1 MFSNIDNVNI
11 LTKVLASHG
20 VRRVVVCPGS
30 RNAPMVH
37 NFNEMEG
44 ITCYPVTDERSAGFV
59 AMGIALGDSSP
70 FPDPVAVCVTSGS
83 ALLNLYPAVCEAYYQ
98 KLPVIVISADR
109 PEAWIG
115 QQDGQTLPQANVFG
129 TMVNKSV
136 NLPIVTSE
144 EQAWYCE
151 RLVNEAIYDCM
162 YRKVGPVH
170 INIQI
175 PEPLYQFTVAELP
188 KVNSVVH
195 VQSNEFKSNA
205 LYMLDFMRAKKPMV
219 VMGQDYPQT
228 RVRAI
233 GYLSSR
239 AVMLVEP
246 TTLNLPDENYL
257 DSDFKGNPKVVNFDE
272 VLYKVGDDEDYMPD
286 FILYVGG
293 NLVSKR
299 LKQFLRL
306 AAKKGA
312 TVWRAS
318 VDGDYIDTFMHVDTI
333 FQCDVDQMALE
344 MMSYESF
351 SEDHVNAYRERWDN
365 VLLAAK
371 HHASDYEPPF
381 SSMAA
386 VKAFQTAYEAL
397 PKDDILESRLV
408 YGNSMAIRLACIYL
422 SESHCSDAKS
432 QQKVFCV
439 LGDLSFFYDQN
450 ALWNQNLNGSL
461 RILLLNNGGGAI
473 FAKFKGLKE
482 SAAREKLVMAEHCTS
497 ACHICQAQNVAYQ
510 NADDMSSL
518 HEGID
523 WLIHTESDRP
533 MLLEVLTDIETDN
546 QVIEEYY
553 NSFQI

>member
-1 MFSNIDNVNI
+1 
-11 LTKVLASHG
+11 
-20 VRRVVVCPGS
+20 
-30 RNAPMVH
+30 
-37 NFNEMEG
+37 
-44 ITCYPVTDERSAGFV
+44 
-59 AMGIALGDSSP
+59 
-70 FPDPVAVCVTSGS
+70 
-83 ALLNLYPAVCEAYYQ
+83 
-98 KLPVIVISADR
+98 
-109 PEAWIG
+109 
-115 QQDGQTLPQANVFG
+115 
-129 TMVNKSV
+129 
-136 NLPIVTSE
+136 
-144 EQAWYCE
+144 
-151 RLVNEAIYDCM
+151 
-162 YRKVGPVH
+162 
-170 INIQI
+170 
-175 PEPLYQFTVAELP
+175 
-188 KVNSVVH
+188 
-195 VQSNEFKSNA
+195 
-205 LYMLDFMRAKKPMV
+205 MLDFMRAKKPMV

-257 DSDFKGNPKVVNFDE
+257 VSDFKGNPKVVNFDE
-272 VLYKVGDDEDYMPD
+272 VLYKVGDDEDSMPD

-408 YGNSMAIRLACIYL
+408 YGNSMAIRLACIYSHYYVHCNRGVNGIEGTLSSAVGLSIYL

>member
-1 MFSNIDNVNI
+1 MFSNINNVNI
-11 LTKVLASHG
+11 LTSVLASHG

-30 RNAPMVH
+30 RNAPIVH
-37 NFNEMEG
+37 NFNEMER

-59 AMGIALGDSSP
+59 AMGIAMGDSSP

-98 KLPVIVISADR
+98 KLPIIVISADR

-129 TMVNKSV
+129 TLVNRSV
-136 NLPIVTSE
+136 NLPIISNE

-188 KVNSVVH
+188 KVNSVRH
-195 VQSNEFKSNA
+195 VQSNEFKSNVI
-205 LYMLDFMRAKKPMV
+205 YMLDFMGAKKPMV
-219 VMGQDYPQT
+219 VMGQDCPQT

-246 TTLNLPDENYL
+246 TTLNLPDRDCL
-257 DSDFKGNPKVVNFDE
+257 DSDFKGSPKVVNFDE

-318 VDGDYIDTFMHVDTI
+318 ADGDYIDTFMHVDKI

-344 MMSYESF
+344 MMSYESY
-351 SEDHVNAYRERWDN
+351 SEDNVNAYRERWEK

-371 HHASDYEPPF
+371 RHASDYEPPF

-408 YGNSMAIRLACIYL
+408 MATAWRFVWLVSIPTTMCI
-422 SESHCSDAKS
+422 
-432 QQKVFCV
+432 
-439 LGDLSFFYDQN
+439 
-450 ALWNQNLNGSL
+450 
-461 RILLLNNGGGAI
+461 AI
-473 FAKFKGLKE
+473 VE
-482 SAAREKLVMAEHCTS
+482 
-497 ACHICQAQNVAYQ
+497 
-510 NADDMSSL
+510 
-518 HEGID
+518 
-523 WLIHTESDRP
+523 
-533 MLLEVLTDIETDN
+533 
-546 QVIEEYY
+546 
-553 NSFQI
+553 